1 MRRKE
6 VDRVSKSETGYAFFV
21 FRPRRAGDLYR
32 PHLIL
37 FTNQNMKNILIA
49 MGFAHGGHTKCVA
62 GEAVQY
68 LTLQTKGLQ
77 PPAERRGR

>member
-1 MRRKE
+1 M
-6 VDRVSKSETGYAFFV
+6 SPFF
-21 FRPRRAGDLYR
+21 PCI
-32 PHLIL
+32 IL

-77 PPAERRGR
+77 PTAERRGR